1 MGPVNTIHD
10 DAGRDI
16 IDQLLEGGISGRK
29 AEEQLFSTY
38 SYFIREGINKFSLSE
53 DESFDAYSDSILSAI
68 NKILSHSFEGRST
81 LKTWLFQIFHNKCV
95 DLIRKKTTHKRSVF
109 NTIVIT
115 DVFYNLSDSA
125 KLVIEKMA
133 EKNDWEKLRQKLN
146 EIGDNCRKLLQY
158 WAEGF
163 PDKEIA
169 LLVEYKTA
177 EVVKTTRLRC
187 LEKLRQLY
195 SQQTNK
201 Q

>member
-1 MGPVNTIHD
+1 MGPVTTIND
-10 DAGRDI
+10 DAGRNI
-16 IDQLLEGGISGRK
+16 IDQLLEGGISRRK

-95 DLIRKKTTHKRSVF
+95 DLVRKKTTHKRSVF

-115 DVFYNLSDSA
+115 DVFYSLSDSA

-146 EIGDNCRKLLQY
+146 ELGDNCRKLLQY

-169 LLVEYKTA
+169 VLVEYKTA

-187 LEKLRQLY
+187 LEKLRQIY
-195 SQQTNK
+195 SK
-201 Q
+201 

>member
-1 MGPVNTIHD
+1 MSPVSTFQN
-10 DAGRDI
+10 DAGRSI
-16 IDQLLEGGISGRK
+16 IEQLLEGGISRRK

-38 SYFIREGINKFSLSE
+38 SYFIREGAAKYSLTE

-68 NKILSHSFEGRST
+68 DKIISHSFEGRST

-95 DLIRKKTTHKRSVF
+95 DLLRKKTTHKRSVF
-109 NTIVIT
+109 NTMSIA
-115 DVFYNLSDSA
+115 DVLYNLSDSA

-133 EKNDWEKLRQKLN
+133 EKSDWEKLRQKLN

-158 WAEGF
+158 WAEGYH
-163 PDKEIA
+163 DKEIA
-169 LLVEYKTA
+169 ALLEYKTA
-177 EVVKTTRLRC
+177 DVVKTSRLRC

-195 SQQTNK
+195 K